1 MGYVKDI
8 KPPAYHKRFQVKFA
22 RRRSGKTD
30 YRARKRLV
38 AQSKNKFNSPK
49 YRFVVRFSNKDITC
63 QVIYATIAGDVVMC
77 AAYAHE
83 LPEYGLKF
91 GLTNYAAAYCVG
103 LLCARRLL
111 TKVGLAEEY
120 EGQDEIDGEDYHV
133 EAGEDARPF
142 KAYLD
147 VGIKRTST
155 GAKVFAAMKGACDG
169 GLDVPHNEKRYVGYD
184 KDSKELDTEMF
195 QKYLTGGH
203 VAEYMQEMR
212 DEEPEKYESHFSQFL
227 ANDQDPDELEE
238 LYPTVHEAIRE
249 GPVHEKKARSK
260 PKDAKTWKLKKQTY
274 EEKKASL
281 KARLIALRDA
291 APAEGS
297 DDGSD
302 EE

>member
-1 MGYVKDI
+1 MGFVKDV

-22 RRRSGKTD
+22 RRRSGHTD

-38 AQSKNKFNSPK
+38 AQDKNKYNSPK

-63 QVIYATIAGDVVMC
+63 QVIYATLAGDVCIC

-83 LPEYGLKF
+83 LPRYGLKF

-111 TKVGLAEEY
+111 TKVGLADEY

-142 KAYLD
+142 KCYLD

-169 GLDVPHNEKRYVGYD
+169 GLNIPHNEKRYVGYD

-212 DEEPEKYESHFSQFL
+212 DEEPEKYEAHFAKYL
-227 ANDQDPDELEE
+227 AEDQDPDELEE

-249 GPVHEKKARSK
+249 DPSFEKKERETPSEK
-260 PKDAKTWKLKKQTY
+260 KRWKMQKLTY
-274 EEKKASL
+274 EEKKANL
-281 KARLIALRDA
+281 KERLLALRSA
-291 APAEGS
+291 
-297 DDGSD
+297 SD
-302 EE
+302 E